1 MMELM
6 TQYRI
11 TCPDCGGAIVT
22 AYPEAMIWEL
32 CPVCM
37 RHIWDR
43 YDVWLADAHAGAE
56 RGVSTAAFAR
66 MNN

>member
-1 MMELM
+1 MK
-6 TQYRI
+6 TFRI
-11 TCPDCGGAIVT
+11 ICPDCGGAIVT

-43 YDVWLADAHAGAE
+43 YDVWLADACGSTTDRAVPAG
-56 RGVSTAAFAR
+56 THLPTD
-66 MNN
+66 N

>member
-1 MMELM
+1 MVKLM

-22 AYPEAMIWEL
+22 AYPEAMVWEL
-32 CPVCM
+32 CPVCR

-43 YDVWLADAHAGAE
+43 YDVWLADVHHSSESRVAIGRQGSA
-56 RGVSTAAFAR
+56 
-66 MNN
+66 NN